1 MEREKSIATTNNDIS
16 FISNPG
22 EINVTAESESLFF
35 THVCFS
41 CFLFQIEKYFCV
53 LEPRMTDA
61 SPISLCSGGVF
72 SGFSVLA
79 CSHV

>member
-1 MEREKSIATTNNDIS
+1 MLMEREKSIATINNDIS

-41 CFLFQIEKYFCV
+41 CCFFQIEKYFSMYLNQGRLIPHLYACV
-53 LEPRMTDA
+53 LV
-61 SPISLCSGGVF
+61 CF
-72 SGFSVLA
+72 F
-79 CSHV
+79 